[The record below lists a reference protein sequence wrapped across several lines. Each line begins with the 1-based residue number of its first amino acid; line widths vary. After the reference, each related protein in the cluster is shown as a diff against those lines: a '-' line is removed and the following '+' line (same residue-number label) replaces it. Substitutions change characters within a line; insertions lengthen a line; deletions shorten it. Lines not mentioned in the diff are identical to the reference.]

1 MLTMCFLPDSMYRFL
16 DPKAV
21 FITAGFLWVSLVLP
35 AFACNKALPATEI
48 AVKGH
53 ALFVE
58 IAATPSARTCGLS
71 RRAGMPENSGMLFV
85 FPTLRD
91 ASFWMKDTQ
100 IPLSIAFLDDTG
112 RIISIQKMIPM
123 NVEKRYRSDQAVRY
137 ALEVNQGWFVQNR
150 IEIGDRVELQLPAML
165 DIR

>member
-1 MLTMCFLPDSMYRFL
+1 MYRFL
-16 DPKAV
+16 DPKVV
-21 FITAGFLWVSLVLP
+21 FMTVGFLWLSLVLP
-35 AFACNKALPATEI
+35 AFACNKALPTTEI
-48 AVKGH
+48 TAKGH

-58 IAATPSARTCGLS
+58 IAATPTARACGLS
-71 RRAGMPENSGMLFV
+71 RRAGMPQNNGMLFV
-85 FPTLRD
+85 FPTARH

-100 IPLSIAFLDDTG
+100 IPLSIAFLDDAG

-123 NVEKRYRSDQAVRY
+123 NIEKRYRSDQPVRY

-150 IEIGDRVELQLPAML
+150 IEVGDRVELQLPAML